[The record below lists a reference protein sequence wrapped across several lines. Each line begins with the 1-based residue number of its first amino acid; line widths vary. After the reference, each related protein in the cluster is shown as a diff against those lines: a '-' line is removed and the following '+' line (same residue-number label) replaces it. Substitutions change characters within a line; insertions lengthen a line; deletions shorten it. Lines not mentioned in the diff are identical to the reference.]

1 MGDDQQKSFLEA
13 CGLGGPLRVRLEGPE
28 PLGGLLLEFRRP
40 FVVVGRDDRVE
51 LPIDS
56 PEVSRRHAYFQVVDG
71 RVFCVDLGSRTGVR
85 WADGARDVG
94 WVDRD
99 QGVEVGP
106 VRIHFDGQ
114 GDEPGSAGQ
123 GGQLPISRSFEG
135 SPLPDARLEFLGAE
149 SDRAPWQVSRA
160 LVLIGRSPT
169 CRVRLLGP
177 EIARIHAALVRT
189 PRGIWAV
196 DLLGREARLRVGG
209 AVRRSAR
216 LEDGDEI
223 ELGQHR
229 IRIRIG
235 RAAQPSGRSE
245 LARRPMGQAG
255 PPAPVRVG
263 RSASPGT
270 EVGAATRGPD
280 DPRGSLDPV
289 TERLFDQFDRM
300 HQQTTEQFRQAI
312 LMMFRMHQDQ
322 MELIRQELSR
332 LDQLEDEQ
340 KSLQAELARG
350 SNPPRPSRTV
360 LRLVSGESGP
370 SPHPVK
376 ATIPVWAHP
385 DPARASEKR
394 PALVPTPAEVA
405 PPPANLRADG
415 GPPPSDPDPHARLS
429 QRLAEIQDERQG
441 LWKRLLGTLTG
452 GESERILP

>member
-13 CGLGGPLRVRLEGPE
+13 CGLSGPLKVRLEGPE

-106 VRIHFDGQ
+106 VRLHFECQ
-114 GDEPGSAGQ
+114 GDEQGSAGQ

-135 SPLPDARLEFLGAE
+135 STLPDARLEFLGAE
-149 SDRAPWQVSRA
+149 SDREPWQVSRA

-177 EIARIHAALVRT
+177 EIARFHAALVRT
-189 PRGIWAV
+189 PLGIWVV
-196 DLLGREARLRVGG
+196 DLLGRREGLRVGG
-209 AVRRSAR
+209 VATRSAR

-223 ELGQHR
+223 EMGEHR

-245 LARRPMGQAG
+245 LARRPRGQAG
-255 PPAPVRVG
+255 PPAPARVVRSSG
-263 RSASPGT
+263 PGT
-270 EVGAATRGPD
+270 EVGAVARGLD
-280 DPRGSLDPV
+280 DPRGSLDPI
-289 TERLFDQFDRM
+289 TERLLDQFDRM

-322 MELIRQELSR
+322 MESIRDELSR
-332 LDQLEDEQ
+332 LDRLEEDL
-340 KSLQAELARG
+340 KALQAG
-350 SNPPRPSRTV
+350 SGRVDRPRAQ
-360 LRLVSGESGP
+360 LRLVSGEATPPRLDGQVPGRSDPVPRKGP
-370 SPHPVK
+370 R
-376 ATIPVWAHP
+376 T
-385 DPARASEKR
+385 
-394 PALVPTPAEVA
+394 
-405 PPPANLRADG
+405 
-415 GPPPSDPDPHARLS
+415 GPPEGPVPRATDPF
-429 QRLAEIQDERQG
+429 ERWP
-441 LWKRLLGTLTG
+441 LRPRPPNPTRT
-452 GESERILP
+452 P